1 MQKSTAAK
9 RPTLFLTFTATYNL
23 HTPKH
28 INTNKMAS
36 KPTEMCVIETTGA
49 HEYKVRMNSS
59 LLMTIMTS
67 VSLSLDLFLTQTRD
81 G

>member
-9 RPTLFLTFTATYNL
+9 RPTLFLTFTATYTL
-23 HTPKH
+23 HTHKH

-49 HEYKVRMNSS
+49 REYKVRMKSS
-59 LLMTIMTS
+59 LFVTS
-67 VSLSLDLFLTQTRD
+67 TTLPSLCLSISF
-81 G
+81 